1 VEDPVQSRGIEIMPA
16 ASPPTIGILG
26 EGCRI
31 RILNPPEQAGQH
43 EVYEL
48 AFQPDGLLD
57 SAPHGPKAKEQLM
70 VIQGY

>member
-1 VEDPVQSRGIEIMPA
+1 MPA

>member
-1 VEDPVQSRGIEIMPA
+1 MPA

-57 SAPHGPKAKEQLM
+57 SAPHGPKPKEQLM